1 MQRFNQEAQEVAMYV
16 NFVHL
21 PAEYSF
27 NGKRGISTP
36 STTELR
42 KLLRFFSDSTDRTL
56 VMRSVNEIYTKEN

>member
-1 MQRFNQEAQEVAMYV
+1 MNIGVLSYLNQPTMQRFNQE
-16 NFVHL
+16 
-21 PAEYSF
+21 AEYSF

-56 VMRSVNEIYTKEN
+56 VMRSVNEIYTTEN